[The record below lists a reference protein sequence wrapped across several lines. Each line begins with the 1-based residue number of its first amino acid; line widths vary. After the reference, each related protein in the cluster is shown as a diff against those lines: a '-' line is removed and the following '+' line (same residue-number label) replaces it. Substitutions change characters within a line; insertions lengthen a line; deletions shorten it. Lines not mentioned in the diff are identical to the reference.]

1 VPSVPL
7 AHGTEGTTL
16 GYVLAITLVDRA
28 EGFRFVFASDV
39 QGPMSAVAAAYLI
52 RERPHLLYLSGPPS
66 YLERQL
72 GPAAVDR
79 GIDNLRRV
87 IDATGARVIMD
98 HYALRDGNAGERF
111 RSLWD
116 AGVVTAAGYVGTPVA
131 ALEGRRHILWAAQRR
146 PPARITATGRAIV
159 ARKPPVRYARGGT
172 GP

>member
-1 VPSVPL
+1 
-7 AHGTEGTTL
+7 
-16 GYVLAITLVDRA
+16 
-28 EGFRFVFASDV
+28 VFASDV

-72 GPAAVDR
+72 GPAAIDR

-116 AGVVTAAGYVGTPVA
+116 AGVVTAAATWAPRPRRSRGDATSCGRRS
-131 ALEGRRHILWAAQRR
+131 EGRRPGSRR
-146 PPARITATGRAIV
+146 PGV
-159 ARKPPVRYARGGT
+159 L
-172 GP
+172 